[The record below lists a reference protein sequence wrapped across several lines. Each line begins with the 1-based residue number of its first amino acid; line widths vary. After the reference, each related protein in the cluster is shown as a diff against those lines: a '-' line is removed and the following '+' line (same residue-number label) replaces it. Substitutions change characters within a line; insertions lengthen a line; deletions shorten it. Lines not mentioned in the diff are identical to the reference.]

1 MDNLSLGK
9 VGICGLGLYIFLFF
23 PFIYKKTI
31 KKYMDEKKLEH
42 EIMYILSEILDM
54 CGNLERRPPAL
65 TNRIIKRLRDRV
77 VDFVK
82 ECKKV

>member
-1 MDNLSLGK
+1 
-9 VGICGLGLYIFLFF
+9 
-23 PFIYKKTI
+23 
-31 KKYMDEKKLEH
+31 MDEKKLEH

-65 TNRIIKRLRDRV
+65 TNKIIKRLRDRV